1 VKQPTNL
8 SRPIVIFIST
18 MLLFAAV
25 VWGQATS
32 SLRGSVTDPSGAAIP
47 NATLHLVSK
56 DTDVNRSTTS
66 DAQGNYIFAEVPPG
80 NYRLTVQAPGF
91 AKYEQVGIQLEV
103 SLPATAN
110 IKMKLGT
117 AQETVT
123 VTEAAAPINTT
134 DASLG
139 NNFGTLQINT
149 LPFDG
154 LDSTQILSLQPG
166 VVYLDP
172 NVTDATNDS
181 RSGSVNGGRSDQ
193 TNVTVDGLDNNDQL
207 NGYAFTGALRTT
219 LESTEEFRVTTASGN
234 ADEGRSSGAQVSLIT
249 KSGTNNFHGS
259 LYEANRN
266 IYGRANNWFNK
277 NAESISDE
285 PNVPPALVRNVF
297 GGSLGGPIKKDRLFF
312 FFNYEGLRQAE
323 AAQVTQTV
331 PSASMRDGV
340 IMYLCANQGQCP
352 AGTVTGYSGNSY
364 TVPAGDYG
372 LTPANLA
379 SMDRGAVTNGN
390 CLNPANT
397 YGVPGCGPSLNVMNY
412 FATGLNGK
420 AYPLPNTDAV
430 GDTLDVRGYTF
441 PSGNPL
447 HQNTSIA
454 RLDYNITQNGN
465 HKLFA
470 RANLQDD
477 RGLGTSQF
485 PGQPA
490 SSVNLNGNRGIF
502 AGYTAVLRSNLVN
515 DLRYG
520 FIRQSGGTGGLNDT
534 QHEVFLRGISD
545 PTAFTRSTT
554 TIVPV
559 HNLVDTLSW
568 TKDNHTLEFGGNY
581 RQVDNERSSFANSF
595 FDAVTNV
602 GALNVTAIAGTG
614 TDLDPDS
621 HGFPMVDP
629 GFAPSYDYATLA
641 LVGAVTEIDAEIN
654 YNKQGNQIGNPIAGT
669 PPGGPVFD
677 EGAPVKRH
685 FRDHEGEWFA
695 QDSWRIKPNL
705 TFTFGARYSLLQP
718 PYETTGTQVAPT
730 TSIGDEFATRAKDM
744 EQGIVYN
751 PLISFGLAG
760 QANGGKPYWNW
771 DYKDIAPRLA
781 LAWSPGFSSGF
792 LGSLFGGP
800 GKSSIRMGY
809 GIYYDHFGEGIVN
822 TFDKEGSFG
831 LSTSE
836 GNPLG
841 VLGISQFPRFID
853 RLTIPSSLFSLLAP
867 PSTGPFPRTPE
878 VGGFVYTWGL
888 DDKLKTPYSQV
899 FDFSIERDLGRGYSL
914 DVAYVGRLGRRL
926 LSNIDFGMPLD
937 LTDPA
942 SKTDYFSSAKLFDQL
957 NRQGVDIS
965 DPRVQSIPFWQD
977 LFPTAAGLPLTGCA
991 PNSTGITNPTA
1002 TQVMFDYFCNY
1013 TFNETTA
1020 IQNIDTCVPV
1030 CATINGVSNPF
1041 TFYLQQYISLYG
1053 WASIGTSD
1061 YQSFQVSLRRSMSSG
1076 LMFDLNYTLSKSTD
1090 IGSDAERICV
1100 YCAGGGFSSDII
1112 NAWNPRL
1119 QHALSDFD
1127 TTHQINANWVYQLPF
1142 GRGRRYGSDM
1152 GRALDAVVGG
1162 WQIAGLGRWTSG
1174 FPFSVGTIFGF
1185 PTNWFLTGNADQIG
1199 HPKTGNYFELLSGG
1213 SNKTENVFANPSSA
1227 FNDFIPPYPGDAGA
1241 RNTLRGDGYFGIDA
1255 SLQKVWSLGESRTL
1269 RLSWDTFNVTN
1280 TVRFDAQ
1287 SSYPGL
1293 FGGPASFGNYS
1304 TLLNDPRKMQFDLKF
1319 AF

>member
-1 VKQPTNL
+1 MT
-8 SRPIVIFIST
+8 RFST
-18 MLLFAAV
+18 FCLLAAV
-25 VWGQATS
+25 CMFALLLATPVVRGQATT
-32 SLRGSVTDPSGAAIP
+32 SLRGTITDPSGAAIP
-47 NATLHLVSK
+47 NAAVRLVNN
-56 DTDVNRSTTS
+56 DINVERTATA
-66 DAQGNYIFAEVPPG
+66 DAQGNYIFLEVPPG
-80 NYRLTVQAPGF
+80 KYTLGVEAAGF
-91 AKYEQVGIQLEV
+91 AHYQQVGVLLEV
-103 SLPATAN
+103 SLPATVN
-110 IKMKLGT
+110 IKMKIGPS
-117 AQETVT
+117 QETVT

-134 DASLG
+134 DATLG
-139 NNFGTLQINT
+139 NNFGTLQIST

-154 LDSTQILSLQPG
+154 LDATQILSLQPG

-172 NVTDATNDS
+172 SVTDVDNDS

-249 KSGTNNFHGS
+249 KSGTNKYHGS

-277 NAESISDE
+277 NAESISDL
-285 PNVPPALVRNVF
+285 PNIPPGFVRNVF
-297 GGSLGGPIKKDRLFF
+297 GGSVGGPVKKDRLFF
-312 FFNYEGLRQAE
+312 FFNYEGLRQRE

-331 PSASMRDGV
+331 PSAAMRDGV
-340 IMYLCANQGQCP
+340 LMYLCANQGQCP
-352 AGTVTGYSGNSY
+352 GGTVTGYSGATY

-372 LTPANLA
+372 LTPANIA
-379 SMDRGAVTNGN
+379 SMDQGAVANGF
-390 CLNPANT
+390 CLNPVNT

-412 FATGLNGK
+412 FATSLNGH

-430 GDTLDVRGYTF
+430 GDTLDIRGYTF
-441 PSGNPL
+441 PSGNPVN
-447 HQNTSIA
+447 QNTSTL
-454 RLDYNITQNGN
+454 RLDYNLTSNGN

-470 RANLQDD
+470 RAQLQDD
-477 RGLGTSQF
+477 SSLGTVQF
-485 PGQPA
+485 PGQPP
-490 SSVNLNGNRGIF
+490 STTNPGGNRGIF

-515 DLRYG
+515 DLRYS
-520 FIRQSGGTGGLNDT
+520 FIRQSGGIGGLNDT
-534 QHEVFLRGISD
+534 QHEVYLRGITD

-559 HNLVDTLSW
+559 HSLVDTLSW
-568 TKDNHTLEFGGNY
+568 TRGNHTFEFGGNY

-595 FDAVTNV
+595 FDAATNV
-602 GALNVTAIAGTG
+602 GALNYTAIAGTG
-614 TDLDPDS
+614 SDLDPDA
-621 HGFPMVDP
+621 HGFPKVDS
-629 GFAPSYDYATLA
+629 GFAPSYDYAALA

-654 YNKQGNQIGNPIAGT
+654 YNKQGNQIGNPIGT
-669 PPGGPVFD
+669 TGFD

-695 QDSWRIKPNL
+695 QDAWRIKPNL
-705 TFTFGARYSLLQP
+705 TLTFGARYSLLQP

-744 EQGIVYN
+744 KLGEVYN
-751 PLISFGLAG
+751 PVLEFGLAG
-760 QANGGKPYWNW
+760 QANHAKPYWNW
-771 DYKDIAPRLA
+771 DYGNIAPRLA

-800 GKSSIRMGY
+800 GKSSIRMGF

-822 TFDKEGSFG
+822 TFDKQGSFG
-831 LSTSE
+831 LSTAE

-841 VLGISQFPRFID
+841 ELGVSQFPRFID
-853 RLTIPSSLFSLLAP
+853 RNTIPSDLFSLLAP
-867 PSTGPFPRTPE
+867 PSTGPFPREPE
-878 VGGFVYTWGL
+878 IGAFTYTWGL

-899 FDFSIERDLGRGYSL
+899 FDLSIERDLGRGYSL
-914 DVAYVGRLGRRL
+914 DLAYVGRLGRRL
-926 LSNIDFGMPLD
+926 LSNMDLGMPLD
-937 LTDPA
+937 LTDPT
-942 SKTDYFSSAKLFDQL
+942 SKTDYFSSAKFFDQL
-957 NRQGVDIS
+957 SRQGVDIS
-965 DPRVQSIPFWQD
+965 DPRVQNIPYWQD
-977 LFPTAAGLPLTGCA
+977 LFPTAAGIITGCA
-991 PNSTGITNPTA
+991 PNSAGITNPTA
-1002 TQVMFDYFCNY
+1002 TQAMFDFFSCFTY
-1013 TFNETTA
+1013 NETTA
-1020 IQNIDTCVPV
+1020 IQNTDACNPV
-1030 CATINGVSNPF
+1030 CATINGVSTPSA
-1041 TFYLQQYISLYG
+1041 FYLQQYVSLYG

-1061 YQSFQVSLRRSMSSG
+1061 YQSFQISLRKTMSSG

-1112 NAWNPRL
+1112 NAWDPRL

-1142 GRGRRYGSDM
+1142 GRGRRYGSEM
-1152 GRALDAVVGG
+1152 SRALDAVVGG

-1174 FPFSVGTIFGF
+1174 FPFGVGTIFGF
-1185 PTNWFLTGNADQIG
+1185 PTNWFLTGNADQLAK
-1199 HPKTGNYFELLSGG
+1199 PKTGSYFEQLSGS
-1213 SNKTENVFANPSSA
+1213 SNKTENVFADPSSA
-1227 FNDFIPPYPGDAGA
+1227 FNDFTPPYPGEAGS
-1241 RNTLRGDGYFGIDA
+1241 RNTLRGPGYFGIDA
-1255 SLQKVWSLGESRTL
+1255 SLQKVWSLGESRSL

-1293 FGGPASFGNYS
+1293 FGGESSFGNYS
-1304 TLLNDPRKMQFDLKF
+1304 TMLNDGRKMQFDLKF